1 MGSAGPRAVDALAL
15 SAALGC
21 ALLAGCAHK
30 AAVPRDPPLH
40 VALAE
45 ATGAQQPGTFH
56 HVQEGDTLYAIAR
69 TYGVPAEAIA
79 RENAL
84 RGDAIDQGAVLF
96 IPGARQELVV
106 APPRARME
114 GRPQRR
120 AGPTQIPRAGVR
132 PLDVAAHGLA
142 LAWPTPGV
150 LVSGFGNRSGEAHD
164 GVDLAA
170 PEGTDVVAAAAGTV
184 LFAGEQRGYGNIV
197 LLSHEGDLVTVYAHN
212 EQNLVRKGEH
222 VDRGERIARV
232 GRTGNATGPH
242 LHFEVRVGARPHDPL
257 GFLR

>member
-1 MGSAGPRAVDALAL
+1 MGSAGPRAIACAVALTV
-15 SAALGC
+15 
-21 ALLAGCAHK
+21 GCAHRAVRK
-30 AAVPRDPPLH
+30 TEAHAAREEAPAH
-40 VALAE
+40 VALTE
-45 ATGAQQPGTFH
+45 AAAPQPGAFH
-56 HVQEGDTLYAIAR
+56 HVQAGETLYAIAR
-69 TYGVPAEAIA
+69 TYGVPALAIA
-79 RENAL
+79 RENSL
-84 RGDAIDQGAVLF
+84 DAGARIDQGAVLF
-96 IPGARQELVV
+96 IPGARQELLV
-106 APPRARME
+106 APPRARLE
-114 GRPQRR
+114 ARPQRR

-132 PLDVAAHGLA
+132 PLDAAAHGLA

-150 LVSGFGNRSGEAHD
+150 LISGFGVRSGEEHD

-184 LFAGEQRGYGNIV
+184 LFAGQQRGYGNIV
-197 LLSHEGDLVTVYAHN
+197 LLAHEGDLVTVYAHN

-222 VDRGERIARV
+222 VQRGERIARV